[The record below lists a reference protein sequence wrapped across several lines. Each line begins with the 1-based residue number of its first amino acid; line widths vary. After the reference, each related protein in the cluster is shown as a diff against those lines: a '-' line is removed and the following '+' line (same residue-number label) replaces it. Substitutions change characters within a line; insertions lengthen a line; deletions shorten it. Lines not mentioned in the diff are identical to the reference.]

1 MWSSS
6 LLQLDLS
13 RRRVAAISFLS
24 NIPTDD
30 EPTEIRLDCLQ
41 VNLLFSTKILLFI
54 SLLSLYNQYGE
65 NYFKWFLLSFL
76 EHSCSKRFSKE
87 KGPKKAIS
95 LKQTA
100 TIR

>member
-41 VNLLFSTKILLFI
+41 VNLLFSKKYIGIYIFALHNAGKII
-54 SLLSLYNQYGE
+54 LSV
-65 NYFKWFLLSFL
+65 FLLSFL
-76 EHSCSKRFSKE
+76 EHPCSKRLSKE
-87 KGPKKAIS
+87 KGSEKAIS

>member
-41 VNLLFSTKILLFI
+41 VIFNSN
-54 SLLSLYNQYGE
+54 SW
-65 NYFKWFLLSFL
+65 KWKS
-76 EHSCSKRFSKE
+76 
-87 KGPKKAIS
+87 
-95 LKQTA
+95 
-100 TIR
+100 

>member
-41 VNLLFSTKILLFI
+41 VNLLFSKKYIGIYIFALNAGKII
-54 SLLSLYNQYGE
+54 LSG
-65 NYFKWFLLSFL
+65 FLLSFL
-76 EHSCSKRFSKE
+76 EHPCSKRLSKE
-87 KGPKKAIS
+87 KGSEKAIS

>member
-41 VNLLFSTKILLFI
+41 VTFI
-54 SLLSLYNQYGE
+54 SVSW
-65 NYFKWFLLSFL
+65 K
-76 EHSCSKRFSKE
+76 
-87 KGPKKAIS
+87 
-95 LKQTA
+95 
-100 TIR
+100 